1 MWKYQENTEE
11 NLSKMENN
19 KNTSALVVK
28 ITWKLCSRCENNAE
42 TLFYKCENVHYR
54 KIK

>member
-19 KNTSALVVK
+19 KK
-28 ITWKLCSRCENNAE
+28 KLYTCCENNLE
-42 TLFYKCENVHYR
+42 TLF
-54 KIK
+54 